1 MRTSSGRYS
10 VVLIRTIEKSYP
22 ILSITYQGEGDRR
35 HNGQMHACPKNC
47 RDGGSDP
54 ARAEGQG
61 RLSKRFLRFAHP
73 WWDLR
78 IGMRCFSNPR
88 RRDSFRD
95 RNCRMGPLLRL
106 SFSDRFPRILQLPA
120 FGNPARSGG
129 SQNTPINLLNSVSRG
144 VGDWMRRKPCV
155 ICEEQI
161 EISSGSR
168 PWKHPH
174 YKSVHPDYSRWI
186 RHWMRVFF
194 AFDFVIIVALVTA
207 DYLWFRYG
215 LWYLAVSATLLLIFF
230 VYYGLWIW
238 RRGLLR
244 FHHEWKEQ
252 HPRPI
257 NNRG

>member
-129 SQNTPINLLNSVSRG
+129 SQNTPRKFRV
-144 VGDWMRRKPCV
+144 RRLKGNDSC
-155 ICEEQI
+155 CFSLE
-161 EISSGSR
+161 
-168 PWKHPH
+168 
-174 YKSVHPDYSRWI
+174 SVHAVLSFEKLYPGDGEQ
-186 RHWMRVFF
+186 
-194 AFDFVIIVALVTA
+194 AALDVKT
-207 DYLWFRYG
+207 Y
-215 LWYLAVSATLLLIFF
+215 
-230 VYYGLWIW
+230 
-238 RRGLLR
+238 
-244 FHHEWKEQ
+244 
-252 HPRPI
+252 
-257 NNRG
+257 